1 MLSHLR
7 LLLPEQVRDACRRA
21 LTTMECVNHPRA
33 PSLNAPLPP
42 DVAKPPQPVL
52 TDVGLTDADDSTR
65 EDTVVVASHHKLS
78 ENHRSDDV
86 SNKTDDVTQQPQV
99 TQNDLITE
107 SDEGASKQ
115 LLQESAAESDS
126 GTALTA
132 ACESN
137 SDVEGDTSVS
147 VKAFSIDNQVV
158 ENMAAKNAESGAAAA
173 VAVAEAAVD
182 DVTAGSTTSN
192 FGKPQYDV
200 IKSFYIAC
208 TVSSYF

>member
-1 MLSHLR
+1 MVCVVLSHLR

-21 LTTMECVNHPRA
+21 LTTMESVNHPRA

-42 DVAKPPQPVL
+42 DIAKPAQPVV
-52 TDVGLTDADDSTR
+52 TDVSLTDAD
-65 EDTVVVASHHKLS
+65 EAIQKETVVVASHHKLS

-126 GTALTA
+126 DTALTA

-137 SDVEGDTSVS
+137 SDVEDDTLVHAKSFNGGRHGDP
-147 VKAFSIDNQVV
+147 QVV
-158 ENMAAKNAESGAAAA
+158 ESMAAKDAESGAAT
-173 VAVAEAAVD
+173 VAVAAETGVD
-182 DVTAGSTTSN
+182 DVTGSTASST
-192 FGKPQYDV
+192 GKPQYDV
-200 IKSFYIAC
+200 IKSF
-208 TVSSYF
+208 